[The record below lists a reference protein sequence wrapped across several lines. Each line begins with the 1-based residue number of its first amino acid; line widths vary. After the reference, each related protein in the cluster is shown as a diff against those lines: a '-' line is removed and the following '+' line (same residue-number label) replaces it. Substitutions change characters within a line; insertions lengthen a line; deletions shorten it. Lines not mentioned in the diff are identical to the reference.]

1 MRIAVNLATRPYV
14 EMGPIYKRLRL
25 LILALAVLAV
35 PLWLVMH
42 SESRKA
48 AAAHARLAASQQR
61 LTVLER
67 QEQGYRSDM
76 RLPQNASVLRQSQFL
91 NALFAHKAFSW
102 TAVMMDLEKV
112 LPGGVQVENIDPTIA
127 RDGTVTIRLR
137 VSGDHDRA
145 VELVRNLEHSKR
157 FLLPRL
163 ADEAAE
169 TNSQGGR
176 GFVPVSG
183 TGVNMDILAEYNP
196 LPLPPETAA
205 ASKSSSAKSSSA
217 KSGSAKSSSANS
229 RPSRSHASNSGA
241 DTPREPLSREPASR
255 KPDSREPA
263 SHIARHGSPAG
274 TPHSGPTAVPAGPS
288 HGGRIPPPK
297 EGPR

>member
-1 MRIAVNLATRPYV
+1 MRVAVNLATRPYV
-14 EMGPIYKRLRL
+14 EMGPIYKRLRM
-25 LILALAVLAV
+25 LILALAVLAF
-35 PLWLVMH
+35 PLWLAMH

-48 AAAHARLAASQQR
+48 SVAHARLAASQQR
-61 LTVLER
+61 LTALER

-76 RLPQNASVLRQSQFL
+76 RLPQNASILRQSQFL

-183 TGVNMDILAEYNP
+183 SGVNMDILAEYNP
-196 LPLPPETAA
+196 LPLPPEGAA
-205 ASKSSSAKSSSA
+205 GSKPGSSQTGSSKSSA
-217 KSGSAKSSSANS
+217 
-229 RPSRSHASNSGA
+229 SRSHASKSGNGTRRTPTSRTARRGRTA
-241 DTPREPLSREPASR
+241 DVQRSNPTGVPARPSR
-255 KPDSREPA
+255 
-263 SHIARHGSPAG
+263 
-274 TPHSGPTAVPAGPS
+274 SGP
-288 HGGRIPPPK
+288 IPPPK
-297 EGPR
+297 AGPR

>member
-1 MRIAVNLATRPYV
+1 MRVAVNLATRPYV

-25 LILALAVLAV
+25 LILALAVLAL
-35 PLWLVMH
+35 PLWLAQH

-48 AAAHARLAASQQR
+48 AAAHARLAASQRQ
-61 LTVLER
+61 LSALQR
-67 QEQGYRSDM
+67 QEQGYRSAM
-76 RLPQNASVLRQSQFL
+76 REPQNASTLRQSQFL

-127 RDGTVTIRLR
+127 RDGAVTIRLR

-176 GFVPVSG
+176 AQQPVSG
-183 TGVNMDILAEYNP
+183 AGVNMDILAQYNP
-196 LPLPPETAA
+196 LPLPVDSSAGGAKPGTPKSH
-205 ASKSSSAKSSSA
+205 ASKSGAS
-217 KSGSAKSSSANS
+217 KSGRVRPGGLHAPPAAKRRGSASAP
-229 RPSRSHASNSGA
+229 PSATGGAPSGA
-241 DTPREPLSREPASR
+241 PASER
-255 KPDSREPA
+255 IPQPK
-263 SHIARHGSPAG
+263 
-274 TPHSGPTAVPAGPS
+274 AGPQ
-288 HGGRIPPPK
+288 
-297 EGPR
+297 

>member
-1 MRIAVNLATRPYV
+1 MRLAVNLATRPYV
-14 EMGPIYKRLRL
+14 EMGPIYKRLRM
-25 LILALAVLAV
+25 LILALAVLAL
-35 PLWLVMH
+35 PLWLALH

-61 LTVLER
+61 LTALER
-67 QEQGYRSDM
+67 QEQGYRSGM
-76 RLPQNASVLRQSQFL
+76 RLPQNASVLSQSQFL

-112 LPGGVQVENIDPTIA
+112 LPAGVQVENIDPTIA

-169 TNSQGGR
+169 TNSQSGR
-176 GFVPVSG
+176 GFMPVSG
-183 TGVNMDILAEYNP
+183 SGVNMDILAEYNP
-196 LPLPPETAA
+196 LPLPPEGAGSSKSGSSKSGSSKSGASRSA
-205 ASKSSSAKSSSA
+205 ASKSG
-217 KSGSAKSSSANS
+217 SGARRTAG
-229 RPSRSHASNSGA
+229 SHAA
-241 DTPREPLSREPASR
+241 PRAAG
-255 KPDSREPA
+255 A
-263 SHIARHGSPAG
+263 SHSDSTAIP
-274 TPHSGPTAVPAGPS
+274 AVPSHAKRPVLPKAGPQ
-288 HGGRIPPPK
+288 
-297 EGPR
+297 

>member
-1 MRIAVNLATRPYV
+1 MRVAVNLATRPYV
-14 EMGPIYKRLRL
+14 EMGPIYKRLRM
-25 LILALAVLAV
+25 LILALAVLAF
-35 PLWLVMH
+35 PLWFALH

-61 LTVLER
+61 LTALER

-76 RLPQNASVLRQSQFL
+76 RLPQNASILRQSQFL

-112 LPGGVQVENIDPTIA
+112 LPGGVQVENIDPTIT

-176 GFVPVSG
+176 GVVPVSG
-183 TGVNMDILAEYNP
+183 SGVNMDILAEYNP
-196 LPLPPETAA
+196 LPPEGAA
-205 ASKSSSAKSSSA
+205 GSKPSSSQSSSSKSSA
-217 KSGSAKSSSANS
+217 
-229 RPSRSHASNSGA
+229 SRSHASKSGA
-241 DTPREPLSREPASR
+241 GAR
-255 KPDSREPA
+255 REPA
-263 SHIARHGSPAG
+263 SHSARRSRPANAQ
-274 TPHSGPTAVPAGPS
+274 HSNPTGVPAGPS
-288 HGGRIPPPK
+288 RSRRIPPPK
-297 EGPR
+297 AGPR